1 MILKGSKRSGGTA
14 LALHLLNE
22 QDNEHIELHELR
34 GFSADTLKGAFKE
47 IEAISKG
54 TRCRQYLFSLS
65 LSPPETE
72 CVPVEQFEK
81 AIEKIEKKLGLEDQ
95 PRAIVLHEKEG
106 RRHAHCVWSR
116 IDDENMKAIDMPYF
130 KMKLRDISKELYLE
144 HGWKL
149 PKGFLDKTMRDPE
162 NFTLAEYQQAKRLSE
177 DPKALKAMFQECWAA
192 SDNKQSFMQALEDRG
207 FYLADGDQRGYVVVD
222 VQGEVYSLSRWVG
235 VRSKE
240 LQARLGDS
248 ATLPSVSATKAD
260 LASRM
265 TKTLEAHQK
274 TIRQQIQN
282 EAAPLLKERLAM
294 QQRHREERERMKLF
308 HDKRHA
314 QETKNRSERMSKGMK
329 AVWHWITGK
338 YQKMREE
345 NERQL
350 QKSKERDSAEKR
362 LMIDTQIKERQRLQT
377 ALLEIRQQHQ
387 ANRTALRE
395 YVAYYMRLGREAQ
408 NRPKMEFQKAE
419 GRTRSQ
425 SQDKGRGREM
435 D

>member
-1 MILKGSKRSGGTA
+1 MILKASKRSGGAA
-14 LALHLLNE
+14 LALHLLNAE
-22 QDNEHIELHELR
+22 DNEHVELHELR

-81 AIEKIEKKLGLEDQ
+81 AIKKIEKKLGLEDQ
-95 PRAIVLHEKEG
+95 PRAIVFHEKEG

-116 IDDENMKAIDMPYF
+116 IDGETMKAIDMPFF
-130 KMKLRDISKELYLE
+130 KMKLRDVSKELYLE

-149 PKGFLDKTMRDPE
+149 PRGFLGKNMHDPE
-162 NFTLAEYQQAKRLSE
+162 NFSLAEYQQAKRLSE

-207 FYLADGDQRGYVVVD
+207 FYLAAGDQRGFVAVD

-235 VRSKE
+235 TRSKE

-260 LASRM
+260 LAKRM
-265 TKTLEAHQK
+265 TKTLEAHQN

-294 QQRHREERERMKLF
+294 QQRHREERDRMKQF
-308 HDKRHA
+308 HEKRQA
-314 QETKNRSERMSKGMK
+314 QENRTRSERMSKGMK

-350 QKSKERDSAEKR
+350 QKSKERDSTEKR
-362 LMIDTQIKERQRLQT
+362 MMIDTQIKERQRLQT
-377 ALLEIRQQHQ
+377 ELLGIRQQHQ

-395 YVAYYMRLGREAQ
+395 YVAYYLRLGRETQ
-408 NRPKMEFQKAE
+408 SRPKMESQKAE
-419 GRTRSQ
+419 GVARSQ
-425 SQDKGRGREM
+425 SQDKSRGREM

>member
-22 QDNEHIELHELR
+22 QDNEHVELHELR
-34 GFSADTLKGAFKE
+34 GFSANTLKGAFKE

-54 TRCRQYLFSLS
+54 TRCRQYMFSLS

-81 AIEKIEKKLGLEDQ
+81 SIERIEKKLGLDNQ
-95 PRAIVLHEKEG
+95 PRAIVFHEKEG

-116 IDDENMKAIDMPYF
+116 IDAETMKAIDMPYF
-130 KMKLRDISKELYLE
+130 KMKLRDMSKELYLE

-149 PKGFLDKTMRDPE
+149 PRGFLDSKQRNPE
-162 NFTLAEYQQAKRLSE
+162 NFTLAEWQQAKRLSE

-192 SDNKQSFMQALEDRG
+192 SDNKQSFTQALEDRG
-207 FYLADGDQRGYVVVD
+207 FYLASGDKRGFVAVD
-222 VQGEVYSLSRWVG
+222 VHGEVYSLSRWVG
-235 VRSKE
+235 VRAKE
-240 LQARLGDS
+240 MQARLGDS
-248 ATLPSVSATKAD
+248 ATLPSVSATKED
-260 LASRM
+260 LARRM

-274 TIRQQIQN
+274 AIRQQIQN
-282 EAAPLLKERLAM
+282 EAVPLLQERLAM
-294 QQRHREERERMKLF
+294 QQRHREERERMKQF
-308 HDKRHA
+308 HEKRQAH
-314 QETKNRSERMSKGMK
+314 ETRVRSERMSKGMK

-350 QKSKERDSAEKR
+350 GRSKERDSAEKR
-362 LMIDTQIKERQRLQT
+362 LMIDTQLKERRLLQT
-377 ALLEIRQQHQ
+377 ELLGVRQQHQ
-387 ANRTALRE
+387 ATRTALRE
-395 YVAYYMRLGREAQ
+395 YVAYYMRLGREAE
-408 NRPKMEFQKAE
+408 NRPRMEFQKAE
-419 GRTRSQ
+419 SRVQSQ
-425 SQDKGRGREM
+425 SHDKGRGREM

>member
-81 AIEKIEKKLGLEDQ
+81 AIEKIEKKLGLADQ
-95 PRAIVLHEKEG
+95 PRAIVFHEKEG

-116 IDDENMKAIDMPYF
+116 IDGETMKAIDMPYF
-130 KMKLRDISKELYLE
+130 KMKLREISKELYLE

-162 NFTLAEYQQAKRLSE
+162 NFSLAEYQQAKRLSE

-207 FYLADGDQRGYVVVD
+207 FYLAAGDQRGFVAVD

-248 ATLPSVSATKAD
+248 TALPSVSATKAD

-294 QQRHREERERMKLF
+294 QQRHREERERMKQF

-314 QETKNRSERMSKGMK
+314 QETRNRSERMSKGMK

-362 LMIDTQIKERQRLQT
+362 LMIDTQLKERRLLQT

-387 ANRTALRE
+387 ENRTALRE

-408 NRPKMEFQKAE
+408 SRPKMEFQKAE

>member
-1 MILKGSKRSGGTA
+1 MILKGSKRSGGIA

-65 LSPPETE
+65 LSPPEAE

-81 AIEKIEKKLGLEDQ
+81 AIGRIEKKLGLEDQ
-95 PRAIVLHEKEG
+95 PRAIVFHEKEG

-116 IDDENMKAIDMPYF
+116 IDGETMKAIDMPYF

-149 PKGFLDKTMRDPE
+149 PKGFLHKTMRDPE

-207 FYLADGDQRGYVVVD
+207 FYLAAGDQRGFVAVD
-222 VQGEVYSLSRWVG
+222 VQGEVYSLSRWVS

-240 LQARLGDS
+240 LQSRLGDS
-248 ATLPSVSATKAD
+248 ASLPSVSATKAD